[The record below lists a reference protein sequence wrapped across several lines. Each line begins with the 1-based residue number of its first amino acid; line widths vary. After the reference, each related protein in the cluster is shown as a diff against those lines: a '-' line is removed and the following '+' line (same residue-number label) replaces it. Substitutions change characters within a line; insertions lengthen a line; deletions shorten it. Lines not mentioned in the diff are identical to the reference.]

1 MRTYMERMAIAVEND
16 ILRDRCKNNI
26 RYASEA
32 LEVIKTNGYFS
43 KEQVANLRALLNKII
58 NN

>member
-1 MRTYMERMAIAVEND
+1 MRTYIERMSIAVEND

-26 RYASEA
+26 RYARQA
-32 LEVIKTNGYFS
+32 LEVIKINGYFS
-43 KEQVANLRALLNKII
+43 KEQVANLRALMNKII

>member
-1 MRTYMERMAIAVEND
+1 MIGRMALAVEND

-26 RYASEA
+26 RYARQA

>member
-1 MRTYMERMAIAVEND
+1 MIGRMALAVEND

-26 RYASEA
+26 RYAREA
-32 LEVIKTNGYFS
+32 LEVIKTNGELC
-43 KEQVANLRALLNKII
+43 KEQVESLRELLNKII